1 MCIRD
6 SPNSL
11 KFLPGKTVSND
22 GSFEVTKKEKTDN
35 ELIRNLLSIN
45 GVIGIFLG
53 ADFISINKEE
63 KIKIPETMNYDDL
76 SSLSNEIK
84 EKLSKIK
91 PKNIAQASRIDG
103 VTPAA
108 LGVILA
114 HIKTQAKLKKLA

>member
-1 MCIRD
+1 
-6 SPNSL
+6 
-11 KFLPGKTVSND
+11 
-22 GSFEVTKKEKTDN
+22 
-35 ELIRNLLSIN
+35 
-45 GVIGIFLG
+45 
-53 ADFISINKEE
+53 
-63 KIKIPETMNYDDL
+63 MNYDDL